1 MGAWQTRTCE
11 GQRLPFS
18 SILLEADEKGSDLD
32 HLEEPEYFSD
42 LNLDQVAEKVYEGRE
57 QYELKSV
64 FYRALGDA
72 RAIQYRQDVLRDL
85 EEGPFAEYLNAF
97 AQRLR
102 TMRFQLS
109 QSEKLSHEY
118 QREGWFLDAAGT
130 YCEAVERLARH
141 LGSADM
147 RSLGLRTFRDYLS
160 SYIESARFT
169 ALRTRT
175 QDVKQRLAEVAY
187 CIQIRGSRVT
197 VRKYDSEVDF
207 RTDVLETFER
217 FKQGEVKNYLVDL
230 PQYTDMNQVEARIL
244 DLVARLFADV
254 FAELDE
260 FCLRH
265 REYLDETI
273 RIFDREVQFYLAY
286 VDLMQPLKA
295 AGLQF
300 CYPQI
305 STSSKEVLAIDTFD
319 LALALKLTPKKS
331 EVVPN
336 DFYLRGLERIF
347 VVSGPNQGGKTT
359 FARAFGQI
367 HHLASIGYP
376 VPGTEARLFIFD
388 QLLTH
393 FEKEED
399 LSDLTGRLEDDV
411 LRMQELLRRAT
422 GNSIV
427 IMNEIFTSATV
438 KDARSLGTAVIEGFT
453 ERGSLCVYVSFI
465 DELSVL
471 NDATVSMVSTV
482 APENPAERTY
492 KVVRRAADGLAY
504 AAAIAEKY
512 GLTYERLRE
521 RISPWR

>member
-1 MGAWQTRTCE
+1 M
-11 GQRLPFS
+11 PFS
-18 SILLEADEKGSDLD
+18 SILFEGPKTAAARGRLQ
-32 HLEEPEYFSD
+32 EPEYFSD
-42 LNLDQVAEKVYEGRE
+42 LNLDQVAETLYKGRE
-57 QYELKSV
+57 QYELKPV
-64 FYRALGDA
+64 FYRTLGDVHA
-72 RAIQYRQDVLRDL
+72 VQYRQDVLRDIEKGAL
-85 EEGPFAEYLNAF
+85 AGHLNAF
-97 AQRLR
+97 AQRMR
-102 TMRFQLS
+102 TMRDQLS
-109 QSEKLSHEY
+109 QSEKLPHQY
-118 QREGWFLDAAGT
+118 QREGWVLYAAGT
-130 YCEAVERLARH
+130 YCEAVERLTRD
-141 LGSADM
+141 LGAVDM
-147 RSLGLRTFRDYLS
+147 KSRGLRTFRDYLS
-160 SYIESARFT
+160 SYVDSAGFAVLVAET
-169 ALRTRT
+169 AK
-175 QDVKQRLAEVAY
+175 VKEHLSQIRY
-187 CIQIRGSRVT
+187 CLTIRGSRVT
-197 VRKYDSEVDF
+197 VRKYDSEADY
-207 RTDVLETFER
+207 RAEVLATFER
-217 FKQGEVKNYLVDL
+217 FKQGEVKDYLVDL
-230 PQYTDMNQVEARIL
+230 PEYADMNQVEARIL
-244 DLVARLFADV
+244 DLVVRLFADI

-265 REYLDETI
+265 HEYLDETI

-305 STSSKEVLAIDTFD
+305 STSSKEVLATDTFD
-319 LALALKLTPKKS
+319 LALALKLAPKKS

-359 FARAFGQI
+359 FARTFGQI

-399 LSDLTGRLEDDV
+399 LSDCKGRLEDDV
-411 LRMQELLRRAT
+411 VRIQELLRRAT

-438 KDARSLGTAVIEGFT
+438 KDARTLGTAVIERIT

-512 GLTYERLRE
+512 GLTYDRLRE
-521 RISPWR
+521 RISP